1 MEFYVALILD
11 ILPPEPCENDFLA
24 CTLPVCGA
32 VYGDL
37 SRPTQSQAVIPAAHA
52 GVVLKTGV
60 LLGIRV
66 GPATLISSVAKL
78 SCGISAFPSM
88 PSVVFINL
96 PRTQPYIKKK

>member
-24 CTLPVCGA
+24 CTLPVCGT

-60 LLGIRV
+60 LLGVRGGTCDSYQFCSQTV
-66 GPATLISSVAKL
+66 LWNFSFSQYAF
-78 SCGISAFPSM
+78 SC
-88 PSVVFINL
+88 VH
-96 PRTQPYIKKK
+96 